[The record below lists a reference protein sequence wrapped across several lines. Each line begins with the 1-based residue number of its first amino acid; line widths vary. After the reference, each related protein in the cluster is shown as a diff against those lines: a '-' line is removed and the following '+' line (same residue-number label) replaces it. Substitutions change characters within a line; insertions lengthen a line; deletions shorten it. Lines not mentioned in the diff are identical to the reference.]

1 MPAGE
6 GFWRV
11 QQIRPEITADCAM
24 SDANTTFLSRR
35 WSRFLALM
43 GLFTVLGL
51 LDAAQVYMHVQRFS
65 GNAIHWEEAI
75 AVGLGDWYLWAA
87 FTPIIFYLAR
97 RFPVTAAHWLPM
109 VLIHVYFGTLIVLMK
124 IALDMLLNFAVIGK
138 SVMFLPLTAEERLKP
153 NFEYLIPLFRSFIF
167 GKIYIYPILYAAMVA
182 ASHFLGYYEK
192 YRERELQSLRLETKL
207 AQAQLQVL
215 RMQLQPHF
223 LFNTLNAI
231 AALMHKD
238 VKQADRMIA
247 RLGELLRATLEN
259 PGTQE
264 CSLRQELSFLRPYLE
279 IEQARFGPRLQV
291 TIDAPAELLDARL
304 PYLLVQPLVENAIR
318 HGIAP
323 RIGPGRLTIRAAHRD
338 DNLVIEVADNGV
350 GLKES
355 DSAREGIGI
364 ANTRARL
371 RGLYGDAG
379 TLVLQLGPESGVLAT
394 VSLPYRE
401 VAADDAGELVAE
413 PVIATSPSR
422 PSGQSQEAINES
434 AGARR

>member
-1 MPAGE
+1 M
-6 GFWRV
+6 
-11 QQIRPEITADCAM
+11 T
-24 SDANTTFLSRR
+24 DATTTFLSRR

-51 LDAAQVYMHVQRFS
+51 LDAAQVYMHVQRFR

-97 RFPVTAAHWLPM
+97 RFPVASAHWLRM
-109 VLIHVYFGTLIVLMK
+109 VLVHVYFGTVIVLLK

-138 SVMFLPLTAEERLKP
+138 SVMVLPLTPEESLKP
-153 NFEYLIPLFRSFIF
+153 NFEYLIPLYRTFIF

-182 ASHFLGYYEK
+182 ASHVIGYYEK
-192 YRERELQSLRLETKL
+192 YRQRELQSLRLETQL
-207 AQAQLQVL
+207 AQAQLEVL

-259 PGTQE
+259 TGTQE

-279 IEQARFGPRLQV
+279 IEQARIGPRLQV
-291 TIDAPAELLDARL
+291 TIDVPAELWEARL

-323 RIGPGRLTIRAAHRD
+323 RVGPGRLTIRAVRRD
-338 DNLVIEVADNGV
+338 GLLVIEVADNGV
-350 GLKES
+350 GLK
-355 DSAREGIGI
+355 DPDTAREGIGI

-379 TLVLQLGPESGVLAT
+379 TLTLEPGPESGVLAT

-401 VAADDAGELVAE
+401 DAAADAGELVAE
-413 PVIATSPSR
+413 PETPRSPA
-422 PSGQSQEAINES
+422 PPCKQVQEVLDES